1 METINEE
8 ITHLDLCSGIGGF
21 ALAIADAGR
30 RTDRDVSTIAFCE
43 PDKFCQ
49 QVLGKHWPEVPI
61 YEDVKTFP
69 SDFGNVNVLT
79 AGYPCQ
85 PFSQAGQR
93 KGTADDRHI
102 WPWVLEIVK
111 QTRPTLC
118 VFENVVGH
126 LSMGID
132 EVLLSLSN
140 AGYHAW
146 PLVFGA
152 VSKNAPHRRQR
163 VWIIA
168 YAHSHG
174 EPDVSINDSSRQRFV
189 GNVADTEGS
198 GCAEGNSEKRR
209 IQKRLIQSDK
219 QKRGEVAGE
228 FKRCDQPCGEDVADP
243 TSKFSNDGFGQV
255 STEKAGEGRIRGET
269 GTGRANVADTQS
281 VRIQGHRASGEQ
293 EPSTF
298 VRKKVSV
305 RSSEG
310 SRQADSKAISRLGRT
325 FDGLSSWVD
334 GNWERGVPRVT
345 EGQKDRAKR
354 LKALGNAIVPQVASE
369 IFTAIFESELI

>member
-30 RTDRDVSTIAFCE
+30 RTNRDVSTIAFCE
-43 PDKFCQ
+43 PEQFCQ

-61 YEDVKTFP
+61 YNDVKTFP
-69 SDFGNVNVLT
+69 KDFGKVSILT
-79 AGYPCQ
+79 GGYPCQ
-85 PFSQAGQR
+85 SFSQAGQR
-93 KGTADDRHI
+93 KGEADHRYI
-102 WPWVLEIVK
+102 WPWIIEIVK
-111 QTRPTLC
+111 QTRPNVA

-126 LSMGID
+126 ISLGID
-132 EVLLSLSN
+132 TVLLDL
-140 AGYHAW
+140 ATEGYHAW
-146 PLVFGA
+146 PIILGA

-198 GCAEGNSEKRR
+198 GCAEGDSEKRR
-209 IQKRLIQSDK
+209 IQKRLIQSEE
-219 QKRGEVAGE
+219 QKRSEVAGE
-228 FKRCDQPCGEDVADP
+228 FKRCDQPCGE
-243 TSKFSNDGFGQV
+243 
-255 STEKAGEGRIRGET
+255 
-269 GTGRANVADTQS
+269 NVADTDSPRQQQS
-281 VRIQGHRASGEQ
+281 YKEM
-293 EPSTF
+293 ET
-298 VRKKVSV
+298 
-305 RSSEG
+305 RSSEQFDSG
-310 SRQADSKAISRLGRT
+310 SFQPRENVADTKFSKLQGSSEKQVYGQSDIQGQSGRSSEDASKRSPTFSGLGRT
-325 FDGLSSWVD
+325 FDGLSTWVD
-334 GNWERGVPRVT
+334 KDWEQGVPRVT
-345 EGQKDRAKR
+345 KGQKDRAKR